1 MTDKKTASSTN
12 EITFELA
19 DLFSFLWKKKFRLMF
34 TSALIIAV
42 TGYYVSKL
50 PKIYSAS
57 STILLGSGAQG
68 MGLASS
74 LGNFSKGSNS
84 ETDTYLEFIRSRQFI
99 TGIVETLFLTRV
111 AEFRPKRIE
120 NNKEEITNYAVGI
133 VLNNLVLSKIG
144 TTDLIKVTYYSE
156 SPMIAANVANLI
168 GPAFFNYHADMTKKK
183 AGDTSVWLN
192 NQLTDL
198 QDKLRKAE
206 DALQVFIEEHKL
218 IGANTEMELVK
229 AELAT
234 LLQERMATDKALSDA
249 QATVDRIEAANGD
262 VAIMM
267 QIPWVMNNS
276 MVENIR
282 NNLLSKEQDFAE
294 LKKRY
299 KSKHHKYI
307 VAEGAIIDLK
317 AEQQMLLS
325 RLSIGLKQSMSTLS
339 QRLKELKEK
348 IVVIKKQFSGL
359 SRYEIEVVKL
369 KREIETTQNLYQVFV
384 SRLQETELLKGLDK
398 NKEFAVIDYAVIPQ
412 NPTRPRLVMLM
423 SVTVLLAII
432 FSSIFWLILHLV
444 SDRKTRLKQLLRTL
458 DVPLLAEIPKL
469 KTKANAKSIANV
481 VDIGQMDRQF
491 SEAIRSL
498 RTEVLVRSDNLENRI
513 IALTGIKNGDGKTTL
528 SISLALAF
536 AKLEKV
542 ILIDS
547 DLRTPKIARSFGLEE
562 DHPGISNLISR
573 KASFSQCVFRHPDSK
588 LRVLPSG
595 PVPADPMIYISTSR
609 FAQLIKKLG
618 VVYERVVLEAPPL
631 ETVSDTLVLSRFVD
645 GIILVCD
652 VENTDNESL
661 IEAVHRLRET
671 GAPLLGVVFNKVKDV
686 KRRFSQRQL
695 KALAA
700 KKAI

>member
-1 MTDKKTASSTN
+1 MADKKPTQSVN

-34 TSALIIAV
+34 TSALIIVA
-42 TGYYVSKL
+42 TGYYIFKL

-57 STILLGSGAQG
+57 STILLGSGEQN
-68 MGLASS
+68 MGLPSALSS
-74 LGNFSKGSNS
+74 FSQGNNS
-84 ETDTYLEFIRSRQFI
+84 ETDTYLEFIRSRQFLK
-99 TGIVETLFLTRV
+99 GVVETLFLTKV
-111 AEFRPKRIE
+111 AEFRPKRVDV
-120 NNKEEITNYAVGI
+120 NEEKVSNYAIGI
-133 VLNNLVLSKIG
+133 ILNNLVLSKIG
-144 TTDLIKVTYYSE
+144 TTDLIKVTYYSQ
-156 SPMIAANVANLI
+156 SPMIAAEVANLI
-168 GPAFFNYHADMTKKK
+168 GPAFFSYHADMTKKK

-198 QDKLRKAE
+198 QDKLLRAE
-206 DALQVFIEEHKL
+206 NAMQEFIEEHKL

-229 AELAT
+229 TELAT
-234 LLQERMATDKALSDA
+234 LLQERMATDKALSDIK
-249 QATVDRIEAANGD
+249 ATVQRIEAANGD
-262 VAIMM
+262 AAIMM
-267 QIPWVMNNS
+267 QIPWVMNNP
-276 MVENIR
+276 MVENLR
-282 NNLLSKEQDFAE
+282 NNLLSKEQSFAE

-299 KSKHHKYI
+299 KSKHHKFI
-307 VAEGAIIDLK
+307 VAEGAINDLET
-317 AEQQMLLS
+317 EQKMLLS
-325 RLSIGLKQSMSTLS
+325 RIFIGLKQSMSTLA

-348 IVVIKKQFSGL
+348 IEVTKTRFSGL

-398 NKEFAVIDYAVIPQ
+398 NKEFVVIDYAVIPQ
-412 NPTRPRLVMLM
+412 NPTKPRVVMLM
-423 SVTVLLAII
+423 SVTVLLAIV
-432 FSSIFWLILHLV
+432 FSSGFWLILHLV

-469 KTKANAKSIANV
+469 KTKAKSIANV
-481 VDIGQMDRQF
+481 VDIGQLDRQF

-498 RTEVLVRSDNLENRI
+498 RTEVLIRSENLDNRI

-547 DLRTPKIARSFGLEE
+547 DLRSPTIAKSFGLAT

-573 KASFSQCVFRHPDSK
+573 QASFSQCVFRHPDSK

-595 PVPADPMIYISTSR
+595 PIPADPMIYISTSR

-631 ETVSDTLVLSRFVD
+631 DTVSDTLVLSRFVD

-686 KRRFSQRQL
+686 KSSFSQRQA
-695 KALAA
+695 KALSA
-700 KKAI
+700 KKAS